1 MSNAV
6 IRTALK
12 ENAVYQ
18 WMVAEELKIQESAF
32 SRKLRHELPD
42 AERERVLEAIARIV
56 ARREEENN

>member
-1 MSNAV
+1 MSNSV

-12 ENAVYQ
+12 EAAVYQ

-42 AERERVLEAIARIV
+42 DEREKVLEAIARIV
-56 ARREEENN
+56 ARREGGN

>member
-1 MSNAV
+1 MSNVV

-12 ENAVYQ
+12 ENAVCQ

-42 AERERVLEAIARIV
+42 DERERVLEAIARIV
-56 ARREEENN
+56 ARREEGK